1 MPQTS
6 LKLASQQGLAM
17 SPRLQQAVRL
27 LQLSSLDFAQEVSE
41 VVAQNPFLEQGDPL
55 AELAH
60 DGTPIAADVAANDE
74 APSFMAER
82 AGLQAEVLIQDADE
96 AWVSGGAPWA
106 TSGSRQADQGDDD
119 MGLVNSVPAV
129 TRLRPYL
136 HVQAN
141 ALKLSDRER
150 ALVGLLIESLDDDG
164 YLRQDLAELAALA
177 GLEPVVDEQELVQ
190 ALTRVQSME
199 PTGVGARHV
208 QECLALQISEIE
220 GLRQQRMARAI
231 IRDHLDLLATRDTDA
246 LARILGQSQADVHAV
261 CERIRHMDPH
271 PGWRYSAD
279 PMAFIVPDVV
289 ARFDKGQWVVS
300 LNPAVVPKVSINQ
313 ACSELFQRHRDA
325 RHAELAAHL
334 RDARWMVRN
343 VEQRFHTI
351 LCVARLIVQRQHLF
365 LEYGEMGMR
374 PLSLRDVAQELGL
387 HESTVSRV
395 INNKYMATRSGVFE
409 LKRFFSRAVHT
420 SNGGICSTV
429 AIRGLI
435 KDIIDSEDPTRPY
448 SDVAITRLLARQGLA
463 VARRTVTK
471 YRQMMNIEMAG
482 QRRQRRA

>member
-1 MPQTS
+1 MLQTA
-6 LKLASQQGLAM
+6 LGQAALQRATM

-41 VVAQNPFLEQGDPL
+41 IVAQNPFLEQLDPV
-55 AELAH
+55 AEAAH
-60 DGTPIAADVAANDE
+60 DDDQASPIEPA
-74 APSFMAER
+74 
-82 AGLQAEVLIQDADE
+82 
-96 AWVSGGAPWA
+96 
-106 TSGSRQADQGDDD
+106 SRQADVLIEDADAPWASAAMPWPATGGMVADRGDDD
-119 MGLVNSVPAV
+119 TVVNRVPVA
-129 TRLRPYL
+129 TSLRPHL

-164 YLRQDLAELAALA
+164 YLRQDLSELAALA
-177 GLEPVVDEQELVQ
+177 GLEPAVTEQELLQ
-190 ALTRVQSME
+190 ALARVQVME

-208 QECLALQISEIE
+208 QECLALQIAEIE

-231 IRDHLDLLATRDTDA
+231 IRDHLDLLATRDTDT
-246 LARILGQSQADVHAV
+246 LAQVLGQSLADVRAV

-279 PMAFIVPDVV
+279 PLPFIVPDVI
-289 ARFDKGQWVVS
+289 ARQDKGQWVVT
-300 LNPAVVPKVSINQ
+300 LNPAAVPRVSINQ
-313 ACSELFQRHRDA
+313 ACFDLFQRHRGT

-334 RDARWMVRN
+334 HEARWIVRN

-351 LCVARLIVQRQHLF
+351 VSVARLIVQRQHLF

-374 PLSLRDVAQELGL
+374 PLSLRDVAQALGL

-395 INNKYMATRSGVFE
+395 INNKYLATSAGVFE

-420 SNGGICSTV
+420 SNGGTCSTA

-435 KDIIDSEDPTRPY
+435 KEILDSEDTARPY
-448 SDVAITRLLARQGLA
+448 SDVDITRLLARQGLA

-471 YRQMMNIEMAG
+471 YRQMMNIGMAG
-482 QRRQRRA
+482 QRRRRQG

>member
-6 LKLASQQGLAM
+6 LRLTAQQGVAL

-27 LQLSSLDFAQEVSE
+27 LQLSSLDFAQEVRE
-41 VVAQNPFLEQGDPL
+41 VVAQNPFLEQADPVEDM
-55 AELAH
+55 AQ
-60 DGTPIAADVAANDE
+60 DAANDDGLL
-74 APSFMAER
+74 AMAEPS
-82 AGLQAEVLIQDADE
+82 GQQVDVLIRDAEDTW
-96 AWVSGGAPWA
+96 AGGAAPWVSARGMGG
-106 TSGSRQADQGDDD
+106 DQGDDD
-119 MGLVNSVPAV
+119 SGVMNRVPAV
-129 TRLRPYL
+129 TRLRPHL

-164 YLRQDLAELAALA
+164 YLRQDLAELATLA
-177 GLEPVVDEQELVQ
+177 SLVPPVTEGELMQ
-190 ALTRVQSME
+190 SLTRVQSME
-199 PTGVGARHV
+199 PSGVGARHV

-246 LARILGQSQADVHAV
+246 LAVILGQSQADVHAV

-271 PGWRYSAD
+271 PGWRYSSE
-279 PMAFIVPDVV
+279 PMAYVVPDVI
-289 ARFDKGQWVVS
+289 ARQDKGQWVVT
-300 LNPAVVPKVSINQ
+300 LNPSVVPRVRINQ
-313 ACSELFQRHRDA
+313 ACTDLFQRHRDA
-325 RHAELAAHL
+325 RHAELASHL
-334 RDARWMVRN
+334 QEAKWMVRN

-351 LCVARLIVQRQHLF
+351 LSVARFIVQRQHLF
-365 LEYGEMGMR
+365 LELGEMGMR

-420 SNGGICSTV
+420 SNGGMCATE

-435 KDIIDSEDPTRPY
+435 KEIIDSEDPARPC
-448 SDVAITRLLARQGLA
+448 SDVEITRLLARQGLA

-471 YRQMMNIEMAG
+471 YRQMMKIEMAG
-482 QRRQRRA
+482 RRHRRQA

>member
-1 MPQTS
+1 
-6 LKLASQQGLAM
+6 M

-41 VVAQNPFLEQGDPL
+41 VVAQNPFLEQIDPVADAANEEDL
-55 AELAH
+55 PSRLEPASLQ
-60 DGTPIAADVAANDE
+60 ADVAIE
-74 APSFMAER
+74 
-82 AGLQAEVLIQDADE
+82 DADE
-96 AWVSGGAPWA
+96 AWTSGVAPWPA
-106 TSGSRQADQGDDD
+106 SGRTDADRGDDD
-119 MGLVNSVPAV
+119 TGVVNRVPAV
-129 TRLRPYL
+129 TRLRPHL

-177 GLEPVVDEQELVQ
+177 GLEPLVKEPELLQALARVQ
-190 ALTRVQSME
+190 AME

-208 QECLALQISEIE
+208 QECLALQIPEIE

-231 IRDHLDLLATRDTDA
+231 IRDHLDLLATRDTGA
-246 LARILGQSQADVHAV
+246 LARLLGQSQADVHAV

-271 PGWRYSAD
+271 PGWRYSAE
-279 PMAFIVPDVV
+279 PMAFIVPDVI
-289 ARFDKGQWVVS
+289 ARQEKGQWVVT
-300 LNPAVVPKVSINQ
+300 LNPAIVPRVSVNQ
-313 ACSELFQRHRDA
+313 TCSELFQRHRDA

-334 RDARWMVRN
+334 QEARWMVRN
-343 VEQRFHTI
+343 VEQRFQTI

-374 PLSLRDVAQELGL
+374 PLSLRDVAQELSL

-420 SNGGICSTV
+420 SNGGTCSTV

-435 KDIIDSEDPTRPY
+435 KDLIDSENPARPY
-448 SDVAITRLLARQGLA
+448 SDVEITRLLARQGLA